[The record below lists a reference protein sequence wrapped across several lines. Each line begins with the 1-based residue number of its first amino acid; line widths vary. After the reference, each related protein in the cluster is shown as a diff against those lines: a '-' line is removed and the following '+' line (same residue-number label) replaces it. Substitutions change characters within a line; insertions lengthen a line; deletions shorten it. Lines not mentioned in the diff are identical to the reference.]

1 MKKHNYYLLTWKYPT
16 SIVSL
21 DGFYIFD
28 EISYLSLKSDLENYL
43 GDIEDTFLK
52 KTLKDMIDESQK
64 INEEKF
70 KCIRDCLG
78 IQIGRDLIKEF
89 YDKFE
94 EE

>member
-1 MKKHNYYLLTWKYPT
+1 
-16 SIVSL
+16 
-21 DGFYIFD
+21 
-28 EISYLSLKSDLENYL
+28 
-43 GDIEDTFLK
+43 
-52 KTLKDMIDESQK
+52 MIDESQK
-64 INEEKF
+64 ISGETF